1 MASIENSLLHV
12 LLVEVERPQVLGL
25 HLVVLRVACR
35 SAPSSSGGAVVGLF
49 RFHCLLSLPG
59 FRSTGSFL
67 YRCCARR
74 RASFPFRL
82 LMMVMMV
89 VFCVFRF
96 GCRHGQRLLLVRGL
110 ARSSGTGW
118 HQPRGDGLTV
128 GPQARCARG
137 DGGRG
142 LALAGAAIFPH

>member
-25 HLVVLRVACR
+25 HLIVLRVACR
-35 SAPSSSGGAVVGLF
+35 SAPSSSGGVVWLF
-49 RFHCLLSLPG
+49 RFHWLLSLPG

-67 YRCCARR
+67 YRCCGR

-82 LMMVMMV
+82 LMMVVMM
-89 VFCVFRF
+89 FHVFRF
-96 GCRHGQRLLLVRGL
+96 GRPGQRLLLVCGL

>member
-1 MASIENSLLHV
+1 MASIKNSLLHV

-25 HLVVLRVACR
+25 HLIVLRVACR
-35 SAPSSSGGAVVGLF
+35 SAAGSGGAVVWLF

-67 YRCCARR
+67 YRCCGR

-82 LMMVMMV
+82 LLMMV
-89 VFCVFRF
+89 VMFHVFRF

-110 ARSSGTGW
+110 ARSSGAGW

-128 GPQARCARG
+128 GPQARCSRG